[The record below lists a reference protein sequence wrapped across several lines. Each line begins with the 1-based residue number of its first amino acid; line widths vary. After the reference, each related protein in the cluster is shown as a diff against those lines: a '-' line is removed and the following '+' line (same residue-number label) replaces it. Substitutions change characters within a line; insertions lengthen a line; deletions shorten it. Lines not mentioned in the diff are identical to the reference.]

1 MKELREYYEKNDLI
15 SFRNILSESSLAQD
29 SFVQKYSKSLVEE
42 MSRTWIEKSCDIYTI
57 MKIDYIQNIIQKNQH
72 ETELILRELIVS
84 GKINATINQLK
95 NILIINRDYNE
106 ELSLINEKKYL
117 QFQMFTKRYIQVVD
131 QLNQKISNLDNI
143 KLHKVVTDSY

>member
-106 ELSLINEKKYL
+106 ELSVINEKKYL

>member
-15 SFRNILSESSLAQD
+15 NFRNILSESSLAQD
-29 SFVQKYSKSLVEE
+29 SFVQKYSRSLVEE

-57 MKIDYIQNIIQKNQH
+57 MKIDYIQNIIQKTQH

-84 GKINATINQLK
+84 GKIKATINQLK
-95 NILIINRDYNE
+95 NILIINHDNNE
-106 ELSLINEKKYL
+106 ELSVINEKKYL
-117 QFQMFTKRYIQVVD
+117 QFKMFTKRYIQAVD

-143 KLHKVVTDSY
+143 KLHKIVTDSY